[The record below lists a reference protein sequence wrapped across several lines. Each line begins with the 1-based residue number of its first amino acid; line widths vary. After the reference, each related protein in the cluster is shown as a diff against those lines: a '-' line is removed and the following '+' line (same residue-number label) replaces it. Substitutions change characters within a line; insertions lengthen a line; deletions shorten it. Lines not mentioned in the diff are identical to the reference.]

1 MRKQKIFNVLVSVLI
16 FYGLF
21 YVVSDFWKLLEM
33 IIYKKMT
40 PNTVDMVISFL
51 FAFSLY
57 YNLSNIFRKKAK

>member
-1 MRKQKIFNVLVSVLI
+1 MRKQKIFNVVVSVLI

-40 PNTVDMVISFL
+40 SNIVDMVISFL
-51 FAFSLY
+51 FAFSLFC
-57 YNLSNIFRKKAK
+57 NLSNIFRKKAK

>member
-1 MRKQKIFNVLVSVLI
+1 MRKQKIFNILVSVLI

-40 PNTVDMVISFL
+40 PNTVDMVICFF

-57 YNLSNIFRKKAK
+57 CNLSNIFRKKAK